1 MFGTGYGIIFLTGT
15 ISFLLISAQGGGGG
29 VEIDIFRAMAE
40 QICENPKYCRGP
52 IDGDCYQNLNLRSS
66 LFGVSRQQSMRMLGS
81 AAALHLYIT
90 KWGPHPINPLM
101 LIFAVAGWESA
112 VDLDVVEMV
121 LPAKAALLRN
131 WPRTLSSEV
140 DLKIG
145 SVVANLVFDLL
156 DGIMVCWSYYQI
168 QIIL

>member
-1 MFGTGYGIIFLTGT
+1 MFGISYGIIFLT
-15 ISFLLISAQGGGGG
+15 ISSLLSAQGGGGG

-66 LFGVSRQQSMRMLGS
+66 LFGVSRQQSMHMLGA

-101 LIFAVAGWESA
+101 LIFAVAGWERA
-112 VDLDVVEMV
+112 ADLDVVKMV
-121 LPAKAALLRN
+121 LPAKAALLRD

-156 DGIMVCWSYYQI
+156 DGIMVCWSYYRI
-168 QIIL
+168 